1 MLKPLPLRASL
12 TCMNKIWLFYAGLGA
27 AAFVAG
33 CAAPL
38 PPGAEAGPH
47 HTMAYD
53 VLVEASPPGARIEAE
68 GSNIGNTPCH
78 LKIFGDPDGTF
89 HDFGSFT
96 YTVRAFP
103 ITSNQYPQIIVFGT
117 GKYFTHEDRI
127 PRRIYFD
134 MNRRPAPYYYPPPGY
149 GGYPQQGYP
158 PQGYPYQPPPNQYGT
173 NQPYPPP
180 GSPPPGSP

>member
-1 MLKPLPLRASL
+1 
-12 TCMNKIWLFYAGLGA
+12 
-27 AAFVAG
+27 
-33 CAAPL
+33 
-38 PPGAEAGPH
+38 
-47 HTMAYD
+47 MAYD

-68 GSNIGNTPCH
+68 GDNLGNTPVH

-127 PRRIYFD
+127 PKRIYFD
-134 MNRRPAPYYYPPPGY
+134 MNQRPAPYPYPPPGY
-149 GGYPQQGYP
+149 QGYSGY
-158 PQGYPYQPPPNQYGT
+158 QGYPYY
-173 NQPYPPP
+173 PYPGYPVYQESPYQGNPP
-180 GSPPPGSP
+180 YQTNYPGPQ